1 MAPNQT
7 SKELK
12 EQVKS
17 SQKEVQSLDD
27 IPAPAPCVAHLT
39 KAPHRQAETAA
50 SARAL
55 CWGSPTTTSSAART
69 SAAAVSEHC
78 VRPANRRG
86 TSSSSALRP
95 QSPAPPVGTPPPGC
109 SCARGRVCPRSWSD
123 TLPHSRRL
131 LPGCPHP
138 SSRAARVPWTRW
150 ADTQPSALPAVAD
163 NGATVPSPAQP
174 GRPGR
179 RRRRPGRRRCTRSR
193 GGGSGVACW

>member
-1 MAPNQT
+1 MTPNQT

-86 TSSSSALRP
+86 TSC
-95 QSPAPPVGTPPPGC
+95 AP
-109 SCARGRVCPRSWSD
+109 
-123 TLPHSRRL
+123 L
-131 LPGCPHP
+131 LECIK
-138 SSRAARVPWTRW
+138 
-150 ADTQPSALPAVAD
+150 
-163 NGATVPSPAQP
+163 ATKPSPARRDAAAGLLLRARTRVPSLVVRYAAPQP
-174 GRPGR
+174 PLAPRLPSSVVAGCARPVDPLGRHPTARAASGGRQWRNGAVPGAAR
-179 RRRRPGRRRCTRSR
+179 APGAQTAAARPATMH
-193 GGGSGVACW
+193 AE